1 LPPQASC
8 VTKVVQA
15 LQRGLAVLEVLNR
28 HNGLNANQV
37 ARRASLSRGTAHR
50 MLETLREAGYVLRDE
65 HSGAYWLSIRVRGLS
80 DGYIDELWIA
90 NIVRPRIEKLGKE
103 IVWPVNITVPS
114 GIEMVVRAATD
125 YHSRLARYLIPTGW
139 SRPMAGSASGRTFLA
154 HCSPEDRKTFVEL
167 IANTSKNPRDEPA
180 KNVAALNRKLDEIS
194 ARGYD
199 TQLSDENVMAMS
211 IPIYEG
217 RYAFACLTT
226 RFSAQNI
233 SLEKAEE
240 RFLPALRATA
250 DEIGQLYA
258 ARVTSR
264 PRQDG
269 DEA

>member
-1 LPPQASC
+1 M
-8 VTKVVQA
+8 TKVVQA

-37 ARRASLSRGTAHR
+37 AQRAGLSRGTAHR
-50 MLETLREAGYVLRDE
+50 MLETLREAGYTLRDE
-65 HSGAYWLSIRVRGLS
+65 HSGAYWLSIQVRGLS

-90 NIVRPRIEKLGKE
+90 DIVRPRIEKLGKE

-139 SRPMAGSASGRTFLA
+139 RRPMAGSASGRTFLA
-154 HCSPEDRKTFVEL
+154 HCSPEDRKTFVDL
-167 IANTSKNPRDEPA
+167 IASTSRNPRDELA
-180 KNVAALNRKLDEIS
+180 KNAAALTRKLEEICG
-194 ARGYD
+194 RGYD

-226 RFSAQNI
+226 RFSAQSI

-250 DEIGQLYA
+250 DEIGRLYA
-258 ARVTSR
+258 ARITTR
-264 PRQDG
+264 PRHDG
-269 DEA
+269 GGA